1 MNKPIELTIK
11 ISDYDIKAI
20 DHIMMTIDAEIEEME
35 MHCEIGA
42 RVRPIC
48 QYDADMEFLKKLK
61 RLINDARNQN

>member
-20 DHIMMTIDAEIEEME
+20 DHIIMTIDGEIDEMDLDY
-35 MHCEIGA
+35 EIGA

-48 QYDADMEFLKKLK
+48 QYDADMDFLKKLK